1 MSSML
6 GCGGILLRGSRLL
19 LVGGGVEGSWQGM
32 KESYMVLS
40 VFAAEVKSHLMLIV
54 EAYEVMYVVT

>member
-1 MSSML
+1 M
-6 GCGGILLRGSRLL
+6 L

-54 EAYEVMYVVT
+54 EAYEVRSVVM